1 MDSDFYFSTTQHV
14 SGSERLSE
22 SQLITSTYSE
32 YSPEKYNI
40 EQDLDHSQYLKR
52 DDENFTEEDTW
63 KVIGSFFN
71 EHGLVHQQIESFN
84 DFITYR
90 MQEIIDSHPPIEITP
105 QPNYRPE
112 EEVENSVVYKLKFG
126 QLSLSKPSVEE
137 KDGVFKHIWPQE
149 ARLRNLTYASQ
160 VYIDI
165 EQETYINEDGKL
177 TQTDSTVYP
186 RVPLCRMPMMHKSSY
201 CWTRGLNDQDLS
213 DIGECVFDQGGYFVV
228 NGGERVLIAQERM
241 ANNFVYVF
249 NKKNSKYSA
258 VAQLRSQPDFIQGVT
273 SLTIM
278 ISNSQLTKNKMVA
291 VLPYI
296 RSDIPVPIL
305 FRALGC
311 ISDRDILQRIVYDFS
326 DTQMLSL
333 MRSSLEEC
341 SEYTSQEQ
349 CLDFIGKRGPTV
361 GALQEERLN
370 FAKETLRRHFLPH
383 VGTEVGSESKKCFYL
398 GYMIHRL
405 LLNQLGR
412 INEDDR
418 EHFGKKRLDLAGSL
432 MASSFGTL
440 FRKLAK
446 DVERFLKNQID
457 SGRSFDVAGA
467 IKSCSQITQGLQYQ
481 LLTGTHSKIIKIK
494 FILLK
499 KFTIWNWGRDKDG
512 NVVRT
517 GVSQVLNRL
526 TFASY
531 LSHLRRLNTP
541 LGREG
546 KMAKPRQLHNTHW
559 GMICPAETPEGQ
571 AVGLVKNLAL
581 MCYISVGSLSSTILD
596 FLLEFGM
603 DSLDE
608 ISPILIKDRVKIFL
622 NGTWVGVFNQPDS
635 LVNVLLEL
643 RRKGNI
649 SSETSIVRDIM
660 SNEIKIF
667 TDSGRSMRPLYIVE
681 NNRLLITK
689 RHANMIE
696 NNQLTWSGLMETGV
710 VEYIDCEEEEICMI
724 AMFPDDLVNNNN
736 YCNSYTHCEIHPS
749 MILGVCA
756 SIIPFPD
763 QNQSPRNTYQSA
775 MGKQAMGVY
784 STNYNLRMDTLSHVL
799 YYPQKPLVCTR
810 SMEFL
815 RFRELPAGINSI
827 VAIMCYTGY
836 NQEDSLIMNQSSID
850 RGLFRSVFNRTYSSE
865 EKYLGSTVIE
875 SFTKPTST
883 GKFLNLKRG
892 DYSKLD
898 NDGLIEPGSR
908 VLGDDII
915 IGRSSPVESDPNNPQ
930 YTPEMNLRMDCSCC
944 LRPNENGVVDNVLLT
959 VNNKGCKFTKVKV
972 RSIRVPQ
979 IGDKFASRHG
989 QKGTIGM
996 TFRMED
1002 LPFTCDGI
1010 VPDIIMNPHAVP
1022 SRMTIGH
1029 LIECLLGKV
1038 GSLVGM
1044 EGDATP
1050 FSKMTLEQISN
1061 RLFKCR
1067 YSRYGNE
1074 AFHNGFTGN
1083 LMASKI
1089 FVGPTYYQ
1097 RLKHMVEDKIHARA
1111 RGPVTM
1117 LTRQPTEGRSREGG
1131 LRFGEMERDCMISHG
1146 AAKMLKERLF
1156 DQSDAYRVHVC
1167 NFCGLLSV
1175 ANLNNSSFQCTACDN
1190 KTQISQVTIPYA
1202 CKLLLQEL
1210 MAMAIYPK
1218 LILTEA

>member
-1 MDSDFYFSTTQHV
+1 MDIDYMMNSTQHA
-14 SGSERLSE
+14 GGLDRLAE
-22 SQLITSTYSE
+22 SQYTGSTYPDFTSSGYDVNVRLE
-32 YSPEKYNI
+32 PTKYFKG
-40 EQDLDHSQYLKR
+40 EHEGFS
-52 DDENFTEEDTW
+52 EEDTW

-90 MQEIIDSHPPIEITP
+90 MQEIIDSHPAIEITP

-112 EEVENSVVYKLKFG
+112 EEEENSVLYRLKFG
-126 QLSLSKPSVEE
+126 QLSLNKPSVEE

-165 EQETYINEDGKL
+165 EQQTFLNEEGNL
-177 TQTDSTVYP
+177 VQTDSTVYP
-186 RVPLCRMPMMHKSSY
+186 RVPLCRIPMMLKSAY
-201 CWTRGLNDQDLS
+201 CWTKGLTEHDLS

-249 NKKNSKYSA
+249 NKKNQKYSA
-258 VAQLRSQPDFIQGVT
+258 VAQLRSQPDFSQGVT
-273 SLTIM
+273 SFSIM
-278 ISNSQLTKNKMVA
+278 ILNSQLAKNKMLA
-291 VLPYI
+291 ALPYVKG
-296 RSDIPVPIL
+296 DVPVPIL

-333 MRSSLEEC
+333 MRSTLEEC

-349 CLDFIGKRGPTV
+349 CLDYIGKRGPTV
-361 GALQEERLN
+361 GAPLEARIQY
-370 FAKETLRRHFLPH
+370 AKDLLRRHFLPH
-383 VGTEVGSESKKCFYL
+383 VGTEVGSESKKCFYV

-418 EHFGKKRLDLAGSL
+418 EHFGKKRLDLAGAL
-432 MASSFGTL
+432 MASSFGAL

-446 DVERFLKNQID
+446 DVKKLLQNQID

-481 LLTGTHSKIIKIK
+481 LLTG
-494 FILLK
+494 
-499 KFTIWNWGRDKDG
+499 NWGRDKEG

-581 MCYISVGSLSSTILD
+581 MCYISVGSMTSTILD

-608 ISPILIKDRVKIFL
+608 ISPVLIKDRVKIFL
-622 NGTWVGVFNQPDS
+622 NGTWIGVFNQPDA
-635 LVNVLLEL
+635 LVNLLLEL

-649 SSETSIVRDIM
+649 SSETSIVRDIL

-689 RHANMIE
+689 RHALMIE
-696 NNQLTWSGLMETGV
+696 NNQLNWSGLLESGV

-724 AMFPDDLVNNNN
+724 AMFPDDLINNNN

-875 SFTKPTST
+875 SFTKPTATSN
-883 GKFLNLKRG
+883 FLNLKRG

-915 IGRSSPVESDPNNPQ
+915 IGRSSPVESDPNNPN
-930 YTPEMNLRMDCSCC
+930 YPAEMNLRMDCSCC

-972 RSIRVPQ
+972 RSVRVPQ

-1002 LPFTCDGI
+1002 LPFTCEGI

-1038 GSLVGM
+1038 GALVGM

-1050 FSKMTLEQISN
+1050 FSKMTLEQISS
-1061 RLFKCR
+1061 RLFKCH
-1067 YSRYGNE
+1067 YSKYGNE

-1117 LTRQPTEGRSREGG
+1117 LTRQPTEGRSRDGG

-1167 NFCGLLSV
+1167 NLCGLLSI

-1218 LILTEA
+1218 LVLTEA